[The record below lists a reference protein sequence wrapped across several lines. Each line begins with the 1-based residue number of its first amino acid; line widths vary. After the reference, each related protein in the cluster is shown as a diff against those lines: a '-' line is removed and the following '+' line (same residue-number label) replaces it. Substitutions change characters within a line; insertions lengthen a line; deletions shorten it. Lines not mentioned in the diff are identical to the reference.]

1 MKFTKIMTIAII
13 ACTSLFT
20 SCFSQK
26 KNQSSAAHSN
36 IDLKSLTNTYWKLT
50 SIDGKTVGSEFIKEP
65 FIQFESDS
73 NKMFGANGCNSFFG
87 NYELQKNGKI
97 KFSKVGSTLMACLND
112 MEIGNSFLSLLQK
125 ESYLSIS
132 NDELIFK
139 DKNNKVLAQF
149 VKIEHKNLLG
159 TWELEVYSAPPFNM
173 EKMFPNKKP
182 TLVFDLKE
190 NKISGNGG
198 CNNYFGPIKIEG
210 NKISIGDLVSTKMF
224 CEGVEEHAFLMKLK
238 EINRFYA
245 TEDGKS
251 LSLFKG
257 DLIIMQFTK
266 K

>member
-1 MKFTKIMTIAII
+1 MKFTRIMTIALV
-13 ACTSLFT
+13 ACTALFT

-26 KNQSSAAHSN
+26 KSQSSSAQSN
-36 IDLKSLTNTYWKLT
+36 IDLKSLTNTYWKLV
-50 SIDGKTVGSEFIKEP
+50 SIDGKTVGSELIKEP
-65 FIQFESDS
+65 FIQFESET

-87 NYELQKNGKI
+87 NYEIQKNGKI
-97 KFSKVGSTLMACLND
+97 KFGEVGSTLMACLNG
-112 MEIGNSFLSLLQK
+112 MEIENAFLGLLQK
-125 ESYLSIS
+125 ESFLSIS
-132 NDELIFK
+132 NDKLIFK
-139 DKNNKVLAQF
+139 DKNNKEVAQF
-149 VKIEHKNLLG
+149 AKIEHKNLSG

-173 EKMFPNKKP
+173 DKMFPNKKP

-198 CNNYFGPIKIEG
+198 CNNFFGPIKIEG
-210 NKISIGDLVSTKMF
+210 NKISIGDLVSTKMY
-224 CEGVEEHAFLMKLK
+224 CEGVEEQAFLTKLK

-245 TEDGKS
+245 TEDGKN